1 MTHQIVDRKQTDHT
15 AVNRDSSV
23 AVEAAGQVTAGS
35 HVLDIT
41 VVDDD
46 LAIQRIAAVDGC
58 AVNRGDRAAVD
69 RDVRR
74 AGVLLHGSAAAEAGD
89 CPVCTA
95 LDRDVRIRIISR
107 CIVHDTFLIV
117 LIAADHIDLAGFGRH
132 DAFAEGQREELREE
146 QRGRAFAVLKGDVLK
161 GGRAGAAEEPAVV
174 RAVGKDILT
183 AGNGDVALVGRLMI
197 LIRAG
202 VGVDDDDLT
211 AVCDLADRFGHVTE
225 RCTCTGTVARAA
237 VVDVNNRLGSKSGEC
252 QQRAEQHSRKNANV
266 LLHRV
271 FLQKKYF
278 CCIYYTT
285 AFTKCCVNFFR
296 FLCGIFV

>member
-107 CIVHDTFLIV
+107 CIVHDTFGRV
-117 LIAADHIDLAGFGRH
+117 LIAADHIDLAFRRRH

-146 QRGRAFAVLKGDVLK
+146 QRGRACAVLKGDVLK
-161 GGRAGAAEEPAVV
+161 GGRTGALEEPAVV

-211 AVCDLADRFGHVTE
+211 AVCDLADRFCHVAE
-225 RCTCTGTVARAA
+225 RCACTGTVARAA

-252 QQRAEQHSRKNANV
+252 QQCAEQHSRKNANV